1 MKKRLLILA
10 LAAVLCV
17 VFTAPAL
24 AANVFLFTEKT
35 ITLREGETYESAL
48 RREGVYAGEGEIT
61 YSSGKPSIAAVSGD
75 GVITAVSKG
84 QVTVTASLNRNG
96 KRVGRAQITV
106 KVIRPVTKVT
116 LSTEG
121 LKVYQPQDE
130 AVSELLTLAAEHPV
144 IVISAGGTAALN
156 ATCTPTDASDKNIT
170 YTTTDAGVAQMIGK
184 RTLKGLQRGECEL
197 IVASA
202 QDPEVTET
210 WHVLVIQPV
219 KKIEIRAGDKKVPV
233 GGTLQ
238 LSAVCSP
245 EDASIPAVTW
255 SSRNPAIASVD
266 ENGLVTGVKK
276 GQVIIQATAADGSRV
291 VGNVSLNVTQP
302 VTGLTF
308 SQAEIPVIAGRTA
321 AAKVTV
327 SPASASDKSLT
338 WFSSDEGIATV
349 KGGRITGV
357 KAGRCTVTCVS
368 VSNPE
373 VTASVSVVVSQLVT
387 GIQCATPA
395 DQLSLLVGETVQLDW
410 TVLPADATNPELSF
424 RSAHARIASVDANG
438 IVRALSRGTATIVAT
453 AQDGSRKQGIAK
465 INVIQPVTGV
475 TVQNGLYYVQRGSSA
490 NIRAVVEPRNANNQ
504 LVYWSIDD
512 ESIATVRSS
521 GTSTGSVTGLRNG
534 TATVTCVTDD
544 GGYTASAQIKVG
556 NYNSA
561 VMVEDLQVYDD
572 NDIRIVLRNMT
583 DDITMSSVRFRVECF
598 DISGEPMICNED
610 GESTYFDGTYPFEL
624 YPMDRTV
631 HGYFRFE
638 DDMLTEPL
646 GGLIFTVLSWRDTD
660 GYTWTIPESEQ
671 IHRQWA
677 RFMQ

>member
-1 MKKRLLILA
+1 MKRRLLILA

-17 VFTAPAL
+17 AFAAPAL

-35 ITLREGETYESAL
+35 VTLREGETYESAL

-144 IVISAGGTAALN
+144 IVISAGGTAALS
-156 ATCTPTDASDKNIT
+156 ATCTPTDASDRNVT

-245 EDASIPAVTW
+245 EDASIPEVTW

-357 KAGRCTVTCVS
+357 KAGRCTVTCAS

-373 VTASVSVVVSQLVT
+373 VTASASVVVSQLVT
-387 GIQCATPA
+387 GIQCVTPA
-395 DQLSLLVGETVQLDW
+395 EQLSLLVGETVQLDW

-610 GESTYFDGTYPFEL
+610 GESTYFEGTYPFEL